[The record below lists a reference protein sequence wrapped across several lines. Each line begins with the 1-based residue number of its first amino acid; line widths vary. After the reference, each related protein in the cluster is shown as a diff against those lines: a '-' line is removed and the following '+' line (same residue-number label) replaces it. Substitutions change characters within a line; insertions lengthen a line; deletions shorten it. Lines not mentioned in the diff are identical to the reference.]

1 MLVEKEFQ
9 ELYYIALQHPSRESY
24 VEARID
30 GNLVI
35 KGVDSG
41 RRDACS
47 CLLFA
52 NSTIAKLFALTLVNT
67 ECKVEIKKVGFTN
80 MKYLEEKGLK
90 EFRFAT
96 FKGSDKRN
104 EQAKCYLVRG
114 LIKRNRKGEIIYTV

>member
-24 VEARID
+24 VEARIN

-41 RRDACS
+41 SRDACS

-52 NSTIAKLFALTLVNT
+52 NKAIAKLFSLTLVNT
-67 ECKVEIKKVGFTN
+67 KCEVEIKKIGKFN
-80 MKYLEEKGLK
+80 MQYLEQKGLK
-90 EFRFAT
+90 EFKFAT

-114 LIKRNRKGEIIYTV
+114 LVKRNRKGEIIYTV